1 MKNKKRES
9 DLDKPTF
16 WSYVLTFR
24 GFNLYKEKNEEKYYT
39 PQRGNV
45 TEVIYW
51 LLPVLLIVCLVL
63 PRVLPGHDFWNYRVD
78 LLTLFILLLPLI
90 IMLDYKLTKFRR
102 LDKSLLKKKQ
112 LKRGGRGRVA
122 GIVFISLI
130 PALFIFAFLN
140 TFSFNWIRSQ
150 FDDRRDANLDALVVG
165 EDIFRFDNSDNP
177 GSLSII
183 DTYIDSGVVR
193 VDIVSERTPQ
203 PIELLLN
210 GNSYADMYSYNRR
223 SLGSF
228 WEETYFVQQYSYYL
242 PAGDLEDENTI
253 MIRCGDIEKEYTL
266 LKEYP
271 ILDDRFKNAYTILVD
286 GEILLRGHRFGDSV
300 EQVTHDEGE
309 AAKRIFLDNT
319 NEDAT
324 IYAYK
329 KRLFFGFDSEFHYI
343 FEENTLNKMIV
354 YADAFST
361 FDERT
366 TEEKC
371 DEIIAVFDV
380 LGEPDVREESNFS
393 DAFVAEWFE
402 DDYYIFLYV
411 HPVGFSF
418 IVEQVGSDYEQ

>member
-1 MKNKKRES
+1 LTN
-9 DLDKPTF
+9 LDKPTF

-24 GFNLYKEKNEEKYYT
+24 GFNLYKEKNEEKYFT
-39 PQRGNV
+39 PQRGKV

-51 LLPVLLIVCLVL
+51 LLPVLVIACLVL
-63 PRVLPGHDFWNYRVD
+63 PRILPDRDFWNYRVD
-78 LLTLFILLLPLI
+78 LLALFLLLLPLI

-102 LDKSLLKKKQ
+102 IDKSLLKKKQ
-112 LKRGGRGRVA
+112 LKRGNRGRVA

-150 FDDRRDANLDALVVG
+150 FDDKRDANLDALVVG
-165 EDIFRFDNSDNP
+165 EDIFRFENSDNP
-177 GSLSII
+177 NSLSII
-183 DTYIDSGVVR
+183 DTYIDTGAVR

-242 PAGDLEDENTI
+242 LAQDLEDENKI
-253 MIRCGDIEKEYTL
+253 VIRCGDIEKEYTL

-271 ILDDRFKNAYTILVD
+271 ILDDRFKHAYTIFED
-286 GEILLRGHRFGDSV
+286 GEILIRGHRFGDSV
-300 EQVTHDEGE
+300 EQVIHDEGE
-309 AAKRIFLDNT
+309 APKRVFEDNT
-319 NEDAT
+319 NENAT
-324 IYAYK
+324 IYAYEE
-329 KRLFFGFDSEFHYI
+329 RLFFGFNSEFHYI
-343 FEENTLNKMIV
+343 IEEKILNKMIV
-354 YADAFST
+354 YTDAFSI
-361 FDERT
+361 FDDRT

-371 DEIIAVFDV
+371 DEIISVFDV
-380 LGEPDVREESNFS
+380 LGEPDVRVAANFS
-393 DAFVAEWFE
+393 DAFTAQWHEE
-402 DDYYIFLYV
+402 DYYIFLYV

-418 IVEQVGSDYEQ
+418 IVEQVGNDNEQ